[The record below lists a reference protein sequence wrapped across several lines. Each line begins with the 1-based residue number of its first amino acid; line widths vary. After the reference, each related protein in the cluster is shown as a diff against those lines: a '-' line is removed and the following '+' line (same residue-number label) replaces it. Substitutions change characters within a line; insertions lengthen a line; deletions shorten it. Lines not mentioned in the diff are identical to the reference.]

1 MLRKQTNPRKEAKCS
16 LSLFFNPWHLFRHF
30 PMCWIWM
37 ERRCWWRCHRCWRL
51 WFCCPL
57 YCSPLP
63 RLSFSGLG
71 GRVVGCSMSEGGG
84 VLLPLI
90 VPSSALWVYG
100 CWLVADAI
108 IHPCCL
114 HLLLLSHPLSLA
126 SALFNASFCVFVPLN
141 VT

>member
-1 MLRKQTNPRKEAKCS
+1 MDGTAVLVAMSS
-16 LSLFFNPWHLFRHF
+16 LLAAMVLLPFVLFAFARVFV
-30 PMCWIWM
+30 
-37 ERRCWWRCHRCWRL
+37 
-51 WFCCPL
+51 
-57 YCSPLP
+57 
-63 RLSFSGLG
+63 GGVG

-90 VPSSALWVYG
+90 DPSSALWGYG

-114 HLLLLSHPLSLA
+114 HLLLLLLLSHPLSLA